1 MKLLKRYAVITLGC
15 LLFAA
20 GFAFFLDP
28 ADIAPGGVSGA
39 AVILT
44 HFYPSLDCGTVI
56 LLLNLPLLTAGALVF
71 GGRFFFGTIWATVL
85 SSLAVTV
92 LEAAIPVPFPVDR
105 WFCAVS
111 GALFC
116 GMGLGMVYRQNATT
130 GGTDIAVRLLQ
141 RKYPETKPGVLFV
154 LLDSVVVA
162 AAGIVFRDFQTA
174 YYSGVSLALSMAVF
188 TAVLEPVKM
197 LRKASPQ
204 PSR

>member
-1 MKLLKRYAVITLGC
+1 MKLLKRYAVISLGC

-28 ADIAPGGVSGA
+28 ADIAPGGVSGT

-44 HFYPSLDCGTVI
+44 HFYPALDCGTVI

-85 SSLAVTV
+85 SSMAVTV
-92 LEAAIPVPFPVDR
+92 LEAVLPVSLPVDR

-111 GALFC
+111 GAVFC
-116 GMGLGMVYRQNATT
+116 GTGIGLVYRQNATT

-141 RKYPETKPGVLFV
+141 KKYPEVKPGILFV
-154 LLDSVVVA
+154 LVDSVVVA
-162 AAGIVFRDFQTA
+162 ASGIVLRDLQTA
-174 YYSGVSLALSMAVF
+174 YYSGISLALSMAVF

-197 LRKASPQ
+197 LRKASPR